1 MKNTSIIDM
10 WLAARS
16 TAPLP
21 GTTSAFT
28 ISVLMMRVKPSVHSA
43 SRIDHVTSHARLPS
57 PRALGRLNSLGSR
70 TFRSSACGL
79 TQISGEEAW

>member
-1 MKNTSIIDM
+1 MAGHTKEFEDA
-10 WLAARS
+10 L
-16 TAPLP
+16 
-21 GTTSAFT
+21 GVEFEY
-28 ISVLMMRVKPSVHSA
+28 VHSA